1 MEFTRA
7 SEKARW
13 IADIHRIY
21 AQLTETSN
29 LGAAAIL
36 KIRNDL
42 LAAAEKNYAYIPGQ
56 VSDETF
62 NRLALA
68 YPRHKTTEWFR
79 FKEEWVPALEAF
91 LVKYDEIADRNRH
104 CWIRTV
110 DHRLSERGFGFT
122 FEFASHG
129 DFLSR
134 EDHDELAAA
143 AREFME
149 ATGYAVPWH
158 FDHVPSHPRRW
169 PSPDAD
175 GTVA

>member
-1 MEFTRA
+1 MELTRA

-13 IADIHRIY
+13 IADIHRIHD
-21 AQLTETSN
+21 QLMTTSD
-29 LGAAAIL
+29 LGADAL
-36 KIRNDL
+36 LEIRNDL
-42 LAAAEKNYAYIPGQ
+42 LAAAEEDYTYLPGQ

-62 NRLALA
+62 HRLSLA

-79 FKEEWVPALEAF
+79 FKEDWVPALEAF

-110 DHRLSERGFGFT
+110 DHRLSDRGFGFT

-143 AREFME
+143 ARKFME

-158 FDHVPSHPRRW
+158 FDHVPSSPRRW
-169 PSPDAD
+169 PGPDAE
-175 GTVA
+175 TSA